1 MCGATSKGLP
11 VQEKPNTKDVILDA
25 AESVVARDGSGR
37 LTIDA
42 VAAESQVSK
51 GGVLYHY
58 PNKLALL
65 EAMVARMIDSVLNEI
80 ITAREAAEA
89 AGAPV
94 LPRVVEALLDRMKAR
109 DNVSQALLAAS
120 AEQPGLLETATAPIA
135 VEFQRIA
142 DSAADPVLAQII
154 LLSLDGLKLSQ
165 LLGLSHVRDVEVQPI
180 LERLLAMSREMH
192 A

>member
-1 MCGATSKGLP
+1 ML
-11 VQEKPNTKDVILDA
+11 EKPNTKDVILDA
-25 AESVVARDGSGR
+25 AETVVARDGSGR

-65 EAMVARMIDSVLNEI
+65 EAMVARMIDSVLNQI
-80 ITAREAAEA
+80 IAAREAAEA
-89 AGAPV
+89 AGEPV
-94 LPRVVEALLDRMKAR
+94 LPRVVEALLDRMEAR

-142 DSAADPVLAQII
+142 DSANDPVLAQII

-165 LLGLSHVRDVEVQPI
+165 LLGLRHVRDTEIKPI
-180 LERLLAMSREMH
+180 LDRLVVMSREMH

>member
-1 MCGATSKGLP
+1 ML
-11 VQEKPNTKDVILDA
+11 EKPNTKDVILDA
-25 AESVVARDGSGR
+25 AETVVARDGSGR

-65 EAMVARMIDSVLNEI
+65 EAMVARMIDSVMAEI
-80 ITAREAAEA
+80 TAAREAAEA
-89 AGAPV
+89 EGQPA
-94 LPRVVEALLDRMKAR
+94 LPRVVEALLGRMKAP

-120 AEQPGLLETATAPIA
+120 AEQPGLLEAATAPIA
-135 VEFQRIA
+135 VEFQRVA

-165 LLGLSHVRDVEVQPI
+165 LLGLRHVRDTQITPI
-180 LERLLAMSREMH
+180 LERLVAMSREMH

>member
-1 MCGATSKGLP
+1 ML
-11 VQEKPNTKDVILDA
+11 EKPNTKDVILDA
-25 AESVVARDGSGR
+25 AEAVVARDGSGR

-65 EAMVARMIDSVLNEI
+65 EAMVARMIDSILAEI
-80 ITAREAAEA
+80 AAARETAEA
-89 AGAPV
+89 AGEPV
-94 LPRVVEALLDRMKAR
+94 LPRVVEALLGRMKAP
-109 DNVSQALLAAS
+109 DSVSQALLAAS
-120 AEQPGLLETATAPIA
+120 AEQPGLLEAATAPIA
-135 VEFQRIA
+135 VEFQRVA
-142 DSAADPVLAQII
+142 DSSADPVLAQII

-165 LLGLSHVRDVEVQPI
+165 LLGLRHVRETEITTI